1 MINDVQYNIFKDF
14 LITRQQDYGYYLCT
28 QETYTEQYYSTY
40 YFTCYMSKTKPKK
53 NNYNQY
59 VFENYQS
66 CNVNF
71 VRNNSY
77 SLDCAEH
84 TGNISLKPNHSSQKL
99 TFSNVDTY
107 FIDPVKEYTST
118 TYISL
123 SFIFIVAI
131 IICIYFIHSLLS
143 RK

>member
-1 MINDVQYNIFKDF
+1 MINDVQYNILKDF
-14 LITRQQDYGYYLCT
+14 LITRQQDYKYYLCT

-40 YFTCYMSKTKPKK
+40 YFACYMSKSKPKK
-53 NNYNQY
+53 NNANQY
-59 VFENYQS
+59 VFENYQT

-84 TGNISLKPNHSSQKL
+84 TGNLSLKPNQSSQKL

-107 FIDPVKEYTST
+107 FINPTYEYTSN

-123 SFIFIVAI
+123 SILFIVAI
-131 IICIYFIHSLLS
+131 IICIYFFHSLIC